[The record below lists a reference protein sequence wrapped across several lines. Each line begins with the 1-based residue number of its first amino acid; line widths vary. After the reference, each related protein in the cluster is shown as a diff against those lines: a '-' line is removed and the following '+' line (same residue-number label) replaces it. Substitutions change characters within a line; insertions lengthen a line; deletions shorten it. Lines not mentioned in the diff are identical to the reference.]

1 VFSALRRLRPV
12 VITREDAMHVSK
24 FLTSCGAVF
33 MVSASVVPAI
43 AQLRVDQTNLVSD
56 IPGLAKLTDPDL
68 VNAWGISSGPTLPFW
83 ISDNGTGLATLYSVP
98 ASPPLSVSKNRLTV
112 TIPPTAGGTTSAPTG
127 QVFNGFGGVGF
138 GGAAFLF
145 GSEDGVIS
153 GWSGGTKAVVDIDK
167 GSAAVYKGLAI
178 SDPGTSSAVLY
189 ATNFRAGTIEA
200 YNTSFAAPS
209 SVTGTFTDP
218 SLPTGFAPF
227 NDKVI
232 NGELYVTYALQD
244 SAKHDDVKG
253 LGNGFVDV
261 FNLDGTFDKR
271 LISMGAL
278 DSPWGLQIAPT
289 SFGSFGGDLLVGNF
303 GNGMINAYNPTTG
316 AFMGMLDGTNGSP
329 LMIDGLW
336 GLTIGNGSPVGGSLN
351 TLFFTAGP
359 DEESHGLF
367 GALTVPEPSTWAMLL
382 LGFSVLGLA
391 AMRRRRTAIAS
402 V

>member
-1 VFSALRRLRPV
+1 

-33 MVSASVVPAI
+33 MVSASVVPAT
-43 AQLRVDQTNLVSD
+43 AQLRIDQTNLVSD

-83 ISDNGTGLATLYSVP
+83 ISDNGAGLATLYSVP
-98 ASPPLSVSKNRLTV
+98 ASPPLSVSKNSLTV

-138 GGAAFLF
+138 GGAVFLF

-153 GWSGGTKAVVDIDK
+153 GWSGGTKAVVGIDK

-200 YNTSFAAPS
+200 YNPSFAPAILP
-209 SVTGTFTDP
+209 GDFTDP
-218 SLPTGFAPF
+218 VGMPTGFAPF

-232 NGELYVTYALQD
+232 DVNGKDELYVTYALQD

-278 DSPWGLQIAPT
+278 DSPWGLQIAPA
-289 SFGSFGGDLLVGNF
+289 SFGSFAGDLLVGNF

-316 AFMGMLDGTNGSP
+316 AFVGTLDGSNGSP
-329 LMIDGLW
+329 LVIDGLW
-336 GLTIGNGSPVGGSLN
+336 GITIGNGSAAGGSLN

-359 DEESHGLF
+359 DKESHGLF

-391 AMRRRRTAIAS
+391 AMRRRRTAIVS

>member
-1 VFSALRRLRPV
+1 
-12 VITREDAMHVSK
+12 
-24 FLTSCGAVF
+24 
-33 MVSASVVPAI
+33 
-43 AQLRVDQTNLVSD
+43 
-56 IPGLAKLTDPDL
+56 
-68 VNAWGISSGPTLPFW
+68 
-83 ISDNGTGLATLYSVP
+83 
-98 ASPPLSVSKNRLTV
+98 
-112 TIPPTAGGTTSAPTG
+112 
-127 QVFNGFGGVGF
+127 
-138 GGAAFLF
+138 
-145 GSEDGVIS
+145 
-153 GWSGGTKAVVDIDK
+153 
-167 GSAAVYKGLAI
+167 
-178 SDPGTSSAVLY
+178 
-189 ATNFRAGTIEA
+189 
-200 YNTSFAAPS
+200 
-209 SVTGTFTDP
+209 
-218 SLPTGFAPF
+218 
-227 NDKVI
+227 
-232 NGELYVTYALQD
+232 
-244 SAKHDDVKG
+244 
-253 LGNGFVDV
+253 
-261 FNLDGTFDKR
+261 
-271 LISMGAL
+271 MGAL